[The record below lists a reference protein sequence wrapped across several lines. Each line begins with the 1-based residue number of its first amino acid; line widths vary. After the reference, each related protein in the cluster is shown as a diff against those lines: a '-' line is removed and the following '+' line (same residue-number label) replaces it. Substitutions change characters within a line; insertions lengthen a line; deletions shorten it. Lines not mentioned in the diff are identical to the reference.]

1 MVVKILYNFIRVS
14 ALRGFFFPIFI
25 VCMSV
30 LTAIQGFTI
39 LSKEIKDRKQLV
51 ISLAILV
58 AGLVTVEYLIG
69 LFLYKSVTFFTL
81 PGVPFI

>member
-1 MVVKILYNFIRVS
+1 
-14 ALRGFFFPIFI
+14 
-25 VCMSV
+25 MSV

-58 AGLVTVEYLIG
+58 VGLVTVEYLIG
-69 LFLYKSVTFFTL
+69 LFLYKSATFFTL